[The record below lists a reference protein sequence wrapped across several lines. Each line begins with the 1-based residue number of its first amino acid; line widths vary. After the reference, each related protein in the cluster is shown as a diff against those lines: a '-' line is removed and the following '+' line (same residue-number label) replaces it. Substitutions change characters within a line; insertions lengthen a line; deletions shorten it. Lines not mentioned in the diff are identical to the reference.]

1 VTTGQIVVIAL
12 RIVVPLLI
20 LKRPLAGGVIAMLL
34 DGVDVI
40 IVEFFGPGGM
50 GSHYHSLDK
59 VLDLWYLGLEFWVS
73 LRWTARL
80 PRLISIGL
88 FAWRLLGVALFEL
101 TGWRPALFIFPNL
114 FEHWYLFVLVRDRWF
129 PGIDLATWRQCL
141 TWLVL
146 LYIPKL
152 AQEYLLHVAEAQPWD
167 WFKDRFG
174 IS

>member
-73 LRWTARL
+73 LRWTERL

-101 TGWRPALFIFPNL
+101 TGWRPALFLFPNL
-114 FEHWYLFVLVRDRWF
+114 FEHWYLFVLVRNRWF
-129 PGIDLATWRQCL
+129 PGIALATWRHCL
-141 TWLVL
+141 TWLVI

-167 WFKDRFG
+167 WFKGKLG
-174 IS
+174 I